1 MEDTMK
7 SIMLAT
13 DGSLS
18 AEAATQEAIGLAG
31 ELHVP
36 LTVVAVA
43 HAELPFVG
51 YYGYAYTDVITELRD
66 MQREHVEHVLSTVRE
81 RATAA
86 GVAGETVAL
95 EGMPGEEICK
105 AARERG
111 VRLIVVGAHGW
122 GRVGR
127 VIHGSV
133 SEYVLH
139 HADAPVLVVA
149 GDADSRTE
157 TDGISRSLASP
168 QAV

>member
-1 MEDTMK
+1 MSTSEVEGTMK
-7 SIMLAT
+7 PIMLAT
-13 DGSLS
+13 DGSPS
-18 AEAATQEAIGLAG
+18 AEDATREAIELAS
-31 ELHVP
+31 ELHAP

-43 HAELPFVG
+43 HAHLPFVG
-51 YYGYAYTDVITELRD
+51 YYGYADVISELSK
-66 MQREHVEHVLSTVRE
+66 MQREHVERVLATVRE
-81 RATAA
+81 RVTAA
-86 GVAGETVAL
+86 GVLGETLAL

-105 AARERG
+105 AAQERG

-149 GDADSRTE
+149 GDAESHTDAETE
-157 TDGISRSLASP
+157 KD
-168 QAV
+168 AVVA

>member
-1 MEDTMK
+1 MK

-13 DGSLS
+13 DGSPS
-18 AEAATQEAIGLAG
+18 AEDATREAIELAS

-36 LTVVAVA
+36 LTAVAVA
-43 HAELPFVG
+43 HAQLPFVG
-51 YYGYAYTDVITELRD
+51 YYGYACTDVITELRK
-66 MQREHVEHVLSTVRE
+66 MEREHVERVLATVRE
-81 RATAA
+81 RAADA
-86 GVAGETVAL
+86 GVAGEAVSL

-105 AARERG
+105 AAEERD

-139 HADAPVLVVA
+139 HADVPVLVVGGEPA
-149 GDADSRTE
+149 TPADAETE
-157 TDGISRSLASP
+157 KD
-168 QAV
+168 AVVA

>member
-1 MEDTMK
+1 MK

-13 DGSLS
+13 DGSPS
-18 AEAATQEAIGLAG
+18 AEDATRKAIELAS
-31 ELHVP
+31 ELHAP

-43 HAELPFVG
+43 HAQLPFVG
-51 YYGYAYTDVITELRD
+51 YYGYAYTDVISELRK
-66 MQREHVEHVLSTVRE
+66 MQREHVERVLATVRE
-81 RATAA
+81 RVTAA
-86 GVAGETVAL
+86 GVLGEILAL

-105 AARERG
+105 AAQERG

-149 GDADSRTE
+149 GDAESPADAETE
-157 TDGISRSLASP
+157 KD
-168 QAV
+168 AVVA

>member
-1 MEDTMK
+1 MK
-7 SIMLAT
+7 PIMLAT
-13 DGSLS
+13 DGSPS
-18 AEAATQEAIGLAG
+18 AEDATREAIELAS

-43 HAELPFVG
+43 HARLPFVG
-51 YYGYAYTDVITELRD
+51 YYGYAYTDVITELRKT
-66 MQREHVEHVLSTVRE
+66 QREHVERVLGTVRE
-81 RATAA
+81 RAAEA

-95 EGMPGEEICK
+95 DGMPGEEICK
-105 AARERG
+105 AAQERD
-111 VRLIVVGAHGW
+111 VRMIVVGAHGW

-149 GDADSRTE
+149 GEPVTPADAETE
-157 TDGISRSLASP
+157 KD
-168 QAV
+168 AVVA